1 MSGEGESRL
10 KRWSRRKGQDRD
22 GTPGPE
28 EQEAENPDSAPVPVK
43 RSIAPVMLPLAA
55 EPEEGEIDME
65 KPSPEALELLQR
77 HRAGELETLETPEIP
92 EEEAELTP
100 EQEEAVR
107 NLPPIESLNKD
118 SDFTPFLAQNVP
130 DFLKRQAYRVL
141 WRSDPFFGFRDG
153 LDDYDED
160 FRLFKLIGE
169 AIGGTKKM
177 SKKGSGKKSKTA
189 AKTGKDAAGGDEA
202 TQTKKELADEDE
214 IDDVGEGDDDGEDF
228 EEMAEQDSDKDENEG
243 EEQA

>member
-1 MSGEGESRL
+1 MSGDGESRL
-10 KRWSRRKGQDRD
+10 RRWSRRKGQTRD

-28 EQEAENPDSAPVPVK
+28 EPETEKPDSAPAVAK
-43 RSIAPVMLPLAA
+43 RRVAPVMLPLAA
-55 EPEEGEIDME
+55 EPEEGEIAME
-65 KPSPEALELLQR
+65 RASPEALELLRR
-77 HRAGELETLETPEIP
+77 HEAGELEAQETPETP

-107 NLPPIESLNKD
+107 DLPPIESLTKD

-130 DFLKRQAYRVL
+130 DFLKRQAYRIL

-160 FRLFKLIGE
+160 LRLFKLIGE
-169 AIGGTKKM
+169 AVSGTKKI
-177 SKKGSGKKSKTA
+177 SKKISKKASKTA
-189 AKTGKDAAGGDEA
+189 SKTGKDAAGGEA
-202 TQTKKELADEDE
+202 APTEKEWADEDE
-214 IDDVGEGDDDGEDF
+214 VDDVGEGDDDGEDF
-228 EEMAEQDSDKDENEG
+228 EEMAKSDSGEDENEG

>member
-10 KRWSRRKGQDRD
+10 KRWSRRKGQTRD
-22 GTPGPE
+22 GAPE
-28 EQEAENPDSAPVPVK
+28 PEAETPDSAPVAAKP
-43 RSIAPVMLPLAA
+43 RIAPVMLPLAA
-55 EPEEGEIDME
+55 EPEEGEIAME
-65 KPSPEALELLQR
+65 RAFPEALELLSR
-77 HRAGELETLETPEIP
+77 HEAGELEAQETPETP

-130 DFLKRQAYRVL
+130 DFLKRQAYRIL

-169 AIGGTKKM
+169 AVSGTKKI
-177 SKKGSGKKSKTA
+177 SKKGTKKKTKTA
-189 AKTGKDAAGGDEA
+189 SKTGKEAAGGGEA
-202 TQTKKELADEDE
+202 APTEEERADEDE
-214 IDDVGEGDDDGEDF
+214 IDDVGEGEGDGEDF
-228 EEMAEQDSDKDENEG
+228 EEMAESDSDEDENEG

>member
-10 KRWSRRKGQDRD
+10 RRWSRRKGQDRE
-22 GTPGPE
+22 GAPE
-28 EQEAENPDSAPVPVK
+28 PEAEKPDSAPAVAK
-43 RSIAPVMLPLAA
+43 RRVAPVMLPLAA

-65 KPSPEALELLQR
+65 KPPPEALELLEQ
-77 HRAGELETLETPEIP
+77 HKAGELETQETP

-107 NLPPIESLNKD
+107 DLPPIESLNKD

-130 DFLKRQAYRVL
+130 EFLKRQAYRVL
-141 WRSDPFFGFRDG
+141 WRSDPFFNFRDG

-160 FRLFKLIGE
+160 LRLFKLIGE
-169 AIGGTKKM
+169 AVSGTKKI
-177 SKKGSGKKSKTA
+177 SKKASKKASKTA
-189 AKTGKDAAGGDEA
+189 SKSGKDAKGGDEA
-202 TQTKKELADEDE
+202 APTEEKWADEDE
-214 IDDVGEGDDDGEDF
+214 IDDVGEGDDDGDDL
-228 EEMAEQDSDKDENEG
+228 EEMAESDSEEDDNEG

>member
-10 KRWSRRKGQDRD
+10 KRWSRRKGQDRE
-22 GTPGPE
+22 GAPE
-28 EQEAENPDSAPVPVK
+28 PEAEKPDSVPVAAK
-43 RSIAPVMLPLAA
+43 RRVAPVMLPLAA
-55 EPEEGEIDME
+55 EPEEGEIAME
-65 KPSPEALELLQR
+65 RPSPEALELLRR
-77 HRAGELETLETPEIP
+77 HRAGELETQETP

-107 NLPPIESLNKD
+107 DLPPIESLNKD

-141 WRSDPFFGFRDG
+141 WRSDPFFNFRDG

-160 FRLFKLIGE
+160 LRLFKLIGE
-169 AIGGTKKM
+169 AVSGTKGIKKA
-177 SKKGSGKKSKTA
+177 SKKASKTA
-189 AKTGKDAAGGDEA
+189 SKTGKDPAADDEA
-202 TQTKKELADEDE
+202 APPEEEWADEDE
-214 IDDVGEGDDDGEDF
+214 IDDVGEGDDDGDDL
-228 EEMAEQDSDKDENEG
+228 EEMAESDSEEDDNEG